1 MFAALYADG
10 LPVDAD
16 AETESV
22 TLEFGTGAGAAWRCR
37 ACGED
42 LTETTQGY
50 AADTPDGSVCWAS
63 QDAPSGPEHSDRPH
77 DPEPVPLS
85 WCNGAGIRVD
95 ESADSVTLSLS
106 VGDPR
111 GAFTFTL
118 RRIPED
124 APGELA
130 GRIVLHT
137 PYPGES
143 LPHMP
148 LAAVRPGT
156 YLVGTTPAAAAVQVR
171 PARSDAA

>member
-1 MFAALYADG
+1 MFAALCADG
-10 LPVDAD
+10 LPIASDG
-16 AETESV
+16 ETESV
-22 TLEFGTGAGAAWRCR
+22 TLEFGTGAGALWRCR

-42 LTETTQGY
+42 LTETTAGWAAE
-50 AADTPDGSVCWAS
+50 AADGLLCAAYDPADGALTGS
-63 QDAPSGPEHSDRPH
+63 QEGRH
-77 DPEPVPLS
+77 DPERIPLS

-118 RRIPED
+118 RRICDD

-148 LAAVRPGT
+148 LTAVRPGT
-156 YLVGTTPAAAAVQVR
+156 YLVGATPAAAAQLR
-171 PARSDAA
+171 PASCDAA